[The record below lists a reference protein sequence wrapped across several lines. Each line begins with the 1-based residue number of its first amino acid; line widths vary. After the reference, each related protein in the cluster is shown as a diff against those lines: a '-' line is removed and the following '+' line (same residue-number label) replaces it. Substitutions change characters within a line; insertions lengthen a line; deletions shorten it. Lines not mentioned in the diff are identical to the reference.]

1 MPENKL
7 KELKDTIELVR
18 QRMRQVIE
26 ENAALRIKLAE
37 MSHSASYP
45 SETLEEFRERQWKE
59 YEEWKAK
66 RGL

>member
-7 KELKDTIELVR
+7 KDLKDTIELVR
-18 QRMRQVIE
+18 QRMRQLIE
-26 ENAALRIKLAE
+26 ENAALRIELAE

-45 SETLEEFRERQWKE
+45 SETLRERKE
-59 YEEWKAK
+59 RGRKAFEEWKVK